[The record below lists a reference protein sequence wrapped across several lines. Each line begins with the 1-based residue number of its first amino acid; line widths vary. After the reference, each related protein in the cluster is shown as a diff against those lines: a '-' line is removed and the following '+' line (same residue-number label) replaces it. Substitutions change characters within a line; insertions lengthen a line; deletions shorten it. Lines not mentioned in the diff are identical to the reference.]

1 VAVIRPR
8 ALAAVLLAALA
19 IVGTTAALAARVGD
33 LTRRPG
39 DVPRRLVGYGL
50 VVGLDGSGDRSFAVA
65 GGNTPTVR
73 SVVNVLRRFGIEVPS
88 ERLRARNVAA
98 VLVTAEVSPWLRAG
112 GRFDVQVSAL
122 GDATSLDGG
131 TLWMTPLQPGPEA
144 EPVASAQ
151 GVLEMPRDGAS
162 RGRWGSQSNRGRV
175 ADGGILETDPAASA
189 APEPRLF
196 LRQPDPRIADR
207 IARAIDAAFGAG
219 TARVEDPGAIA
230 LNPARADSSALGAW
244 LAAVDTVGVAIEAP
258 VRVVLSKRD
267 GTVVAGGDLRVGPA
281 VVSHRGITLR
291 IGGAGGRGSEG
302 LVDVAA
308 DAPVRDVV
316 AGLHAA
322 GASADDL
329 IAVLGALQAA
339 GALAAEVVVR

>member
-1 VAVIRPR
+1 MSRARVLAVLGL
-8 ALAAVLLAALA
+8 ALALVSASNRPAD
-19 IVGTTAALAARVGD
+19 AARVAD

-88 ERLRARNVAA
+88 DRLRARNVAA
-98 VLVTAEVSPWLRAG
+98 VLVTAEVSPWLRSG

-131 TLWMTPLQPGPEA
+131 TLWMTPLQPGPDA

-151 GVLEMPRDGAS
+151 GVLELPRDPAQ
-162 RGRWGSQSNRGRV
+162 RGRWTAQSNRARV
-175 ADGGILETDPAASA
+175 ADGGVLEMDPPVSD
-189 APEPRLF
+189 APVPRLN
-196 LRQPDPRIADR
+196 LRQPDARMADR
-207 IARAIDAAFGAG
+207 IAKAIDTAFGAG
-219 TARVEDPGAIA
+219 AARVEDPGAIVLDA
-230 LNPARADSSALGAW
+230 ARAGEAGLVAW
-244 LAAVDTVGVAIEAP
+244 LAAIDTVSVTSEAP
-258 VRVVLSKRD
+258 ARVVLSRRD
-267 GTVVAGGDLRVGPA
+267 GTVVAGGDLRVSAA
-281 VVSHRGITLR
+281 VVTHRGITLR
-291 IGGAGGRGSEG
+291 IGGAGGEGVQG
-302 LVDVAA
+302 LVDVPA

-339 GALAAEVVVR
+339 GALVAEVVVR

>member
-1 VAVIRPR
+1 MSRARLLPVLALSLALSGVVVAS
-8 ALAAVLLAALA
+8 AH
-19 IVGTTAALAARVGD
+19 AARVAD

-50 VVGLDGSGDRSFAVA
+50 VVGLDGTGDRSFAVA

-73 SVVNVLRRFGIEVPS
+73 SVVNVLRRFGVEVPS
-88 ERLRARNVAA
+88 DRLRARNVAA
-98 VLVTAEVSPWLRAG
+98 VLVTAEMSPWLRSG

-131 TLWMTPLQPGPEA
+131 TLWMTPLQPGPDA

-151 GVLEMPRDGAS
+151 GTLEMPRDAAQ
-162 RGRWGSQSNRGRV
+162 RGRWAAQSNRGRV
-175 ADGGILETDPAASA
+175 ADGGVLELDPPASE
-189 APEPRLF
+189 APVPRLN
-196 LRQPDPRIADR
+196 LRQPDARVADR

-230 LNPARADSSALGAW
+230 LDAAKAGDGGLVTW
-244 LAAVDTVGVAIEAP
+244 LAAIDTVSVSVAPPA
-258 VRVVLSKRD
+258 RVVLSRRD
-267 GTVVAGGDLRVGPA
+267 GTVVAGGDLRVSAA
-281 VVSHRGITLR
+281 VVTHRGLTLR
-291 IGGAGGRGSEG
+291 IGGTRGAGSEG
-302 LVDVAA
+302 LVDMPA
-308 DAPVRDVV
+308 DAPVRDVL

-339 GALAAEVVVR
+339 GALTAEVVVR

>member
-1 VAVIRPR
+1 VSRAPRIR
-8 ALAAVLLAALA
+8 ALALALA
-19 IVGTTAALAARVGD
+19 LLVAAAVPAHAARVAD

-50 VVGLDGSGDRSFAVA
+50 VVGLDGTGDRSFAVA

-98 VLVTAEVSPWLRAG
+98 VLVTAEVSPWLRSG

-131 TLWMTPLQPGPEA
+131 TLWMTPLQPGPDA

-151 GVLEMPRDGAS
+151 GTLELPQDPAQ
-162 RGRWGSQSNRGRV
+162 RGRWAAQSNRGRV
-175 ADGGILETDPAASA
+175 ADGGVLETDPPAADPPVA
-189 APEPRLF
+189 RLN
-196 LRQPDPRIADR
+196 LRQPDARVADR
-207 IARAIDAAFGAG
+207 IAKAIDAAFGAG
-219 TARVEDPGAIA
+219 TARVEDPGAVA
-230 LNPARADSSALGAW
+230 LDASKAGDGGLVTW
-244 LAAVDTVGVAIEAP
+244 LAAIDTVTVSVEAP
-258 VRVVLSKRD
+258 ARVVLSKRD
-267 GTVVAGGDLRVGPA
+267 GTVVAGGDLRVSAA
-281 VVSHRGITLR
+281 VVTHRGLTLR
-291 IGGAGGRGSEG
+291 IGGAGGAGSEG
-302 LVDVAA
+302 LVDVPA

-322 GASADDL
+322 GATADDL